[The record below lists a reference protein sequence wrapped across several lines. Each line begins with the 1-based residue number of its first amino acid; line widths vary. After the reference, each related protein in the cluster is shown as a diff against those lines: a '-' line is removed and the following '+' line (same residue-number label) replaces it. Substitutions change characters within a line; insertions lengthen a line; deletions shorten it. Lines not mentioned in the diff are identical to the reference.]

1 MLETLDLKNLDKNIF
16 DRPLFKEAN
25 DLVYWGK
32 DVLNREQY
40 IHRNAFTA
48 LQNLI
53 RKANNDG
60 VILEVLSIFRSYK
73 YQEALIHRHLQ
84 TGKTIQEIVKKVA
97 LPGYSEHH
105 TGLAIDFTTPEE
117 DGLVT
122 EAFEQTKA
130 FRWLKKNAEILGFS
144 MSYPKNNPWGMIYEP
159 WHWLYNQ
166 IT

>member
-60 VILEVLSIFRSYK
+60 VILEVLSIFR
-73 YQEALIHRHLQ
+73 L
-84 TGKTIQEIVKKVA
+84 
-97 LPGYSEHH
+97 
-105 TGLAIDFTTPEE
+105 
-117 DGLVT
+117 
-122 EAFEQTKA
+122 
-130 FRWLKKNAEILGFS
+130 
-144 MSYPKNNPWGMIYEP
+144 
-159 WHWLYNQ
+159 
-166 IT
+166 